1 MTQLEG
7 RVGYPYLEFLALASS
22 CSATLLMRGGARL
35 LGPLPMLPRRLLA
48 MGASSISIILSIFS
62 TFVFEEPFFF
72 IEMAGSPA
80 R

>member
-35 LGPLPMLPRRLLA
+35 LAPPPVLPRRLL
-48 MGASSISIILSIFS
+48 GASFISLSICIL
-62 TFVFEEPFFF
+62 TFAEPFFRN
-72 IEMAGSPA
+72 EMAGSPT